1 MKGEGIED
9 IWLRLLAQVKTR
21 SPPHL
26 ASEWVFFLYKHVITI
41 CFPCRRLFFATG
53 VLCFTLMEAS
63 LPCRPKTPSCTCCNV
78 CRPPLC
84 HSILLPVPPHALA
97 PEVWSLLCTAES
109 TLLLCCDRAIFRL
122 SRNCKWVSWTK
133 SICRPDVP
141 QAAGVWQLGRV
152 WHTLSP
158 ALLCPL
164 HSLLTRA
171 KVLSAETSLAEA
183 EICTYAEGMQLLRC
197 SPILTITWY
206 PLGFAKK

>member
-1 MKGEGIED
+1 MQTTLFCHWGI
-9 IWLRLLAQVKTR
+9 
-21 SPPHL
+21 
-26 ASEWVFFLYKHVITI
+26 VFYSDGSQPALQTKDTILYMLQ
-41 CFPCRRLFFATG
+41 CLQA
-53 VLCFTLMEAS
+53 
-63 LPCRPKTPSCTCCNV
+63 
-78 CRPPLC
+78 PPLPQHPAAC
-84 HSILLPVPPHALA
+84 PTPCLGTWGVKLVVHSRIHIAALL
-97 PEVWSLLCTAES
+97 WQSY
-109 TLLLCCDRAIFRL
+109 LCCDRAIFRL